1 MSNEKLVISIVSFA
15 AALAG
20 VTQCSS
26 TSIMWLRPEWLRSS
40 LSFALLVTQLSQLK
54 VISRVLFS
62 GPRLNVMHVSE
73 SFLTLVGRISSV
85 CRFHDLS
92 DLLLTELEV
101 RLPPKKFHHVVQQIY
116 WSNTT
121 CQCSLISSKLLGSKK
136 LLYSNDIGWQWFVR
150 TWGWTSYVG
159 MMTSAGNKE
168 NRLGLSWI
176 KHLIKNT

>member
-20 VTQCSS
+20 VTKCSS
-26 TSIMWLRPEWLRSS
+26 TSIIWLRPKWLRSS

-54 VISRVLFS
+54 VVSRVLFS

-73 SFLTLVGRISSV
+73 SFLARVGRIPSV

-92 DLLLTELEV
+92 DLET
-101 RLPPKKFHHVVQQIY
+101 PPKKVSSCSTAKYIGQI
-116 WSNTT
+116 
-121 CQCSLISSKLLGSKK
+121 SLITSKLLGSKT
-136 LLYSNDIGWQWFVR
+136 LLYSNDIGWRWSVR